1 MTDPGCAVLF
11 DLDGVLLDSRRAMR
25 QAILH
30 VAGAALG
37 EPVDESRLPA
47 ALDHLP
53 HHELLARLG
62 VTDEATVFGAAWED
76 ALTLALW
83 GASPFPGAAGV
94 LRDLAALGAAIG
106 VVTMQPAHRVARL
119 VPAELSAH
127 FGVVV
132 GWGDAPPK
140 PSGEGILLAL
150 ERLGVP
156 PGRACFVGDSP
167 SDVAAAAAAGVPSIG
182 AVWGYTGPALDGCG
196 PTALAAALT
205 DVPDVARGLLRSV

>member
-1 MTDPGCAVLF
+1 MTDSGCAVLF

-25 QAILH
+25 QAILD
-30 VAGAALG
+30 VACAALG

-47 ALDHLP
+47 GLDHLP

-62 VTDEATVFGAAWED
+62 VTDEETVFGASWED
-76 ALTLALW
+76 ALALATW

-94 LRDLAALGAAIG
+94 LRDLAASGTAIG
-106 VVTMQPAHRVARL
+106 VVTMQPARRVARL

-132 GWGDAPPK
+132 GWGDAAPK

-150 ERLGVP
+150 GRLGVP

-167 SDVAAAAAAGVPSIG
+167 SDVAAAAAAGIPSIG
-182 AVWGYTGPALDGCG
+182 AVWGYTGPALGSCD
-196 PTALAAALT
+196 PTVLAGALT
-205 DVPDVARGLLRSV
+205 DVPGAARRLLRRT

>member
-1 MTDPGCAVLF
+1 MTNSGCAVLF

-25 QAILH
+25 QAILD
-30 VAGAALG
+30 VARAALG
-37 EPVDESRLPA
+37 EHVDESRLPA
-47 ALDHLP
+47 GLDHLP
-53 HHELLARLG
+53 HHQHLARLG

-76 ALTLALW
+76 ALALATW

-94 LRDLAALGAAIG
+94 LRDLAASGTAIG
-106 VVTMQPAHRVARL
+106 VVTMQPASRVARL

-127 FGVVV
+127 FGAVV
-132 GWGDAPPK
+132 GWGDAAPK

-150 ERLGVP
+150 DRLGVP

-182 AVWGYTGPALDGCG
+182 AVWGYTGPALESCG
-196 PTALAAALT
+196 PTALAGALT
-205 DVPDVARGLLRSV
+205 DVPGVVGSLLGPA